1 MNNYV
6 DTAVKCNLF
15 ILNCLSQFERAPN
28 GHNLSQD
35 RHGLVLPRLHQAIV
49 HRPLLLCRLD
59 VDVLTVI
66 RKSPAMT
73 PTSFLVPLRMQQDLV
88 MVKMRGTSSTFR
100 RIL

>member
-1 MNNYV
+1 MQFTY
-6 DTAVKCNLF
+6 F
-15 ILNCLSQFERAPN
+15 ILSISQFERAPN

-73 PTSFLVPLRMQQDLV
+73 PTSFLTITMQQYLV